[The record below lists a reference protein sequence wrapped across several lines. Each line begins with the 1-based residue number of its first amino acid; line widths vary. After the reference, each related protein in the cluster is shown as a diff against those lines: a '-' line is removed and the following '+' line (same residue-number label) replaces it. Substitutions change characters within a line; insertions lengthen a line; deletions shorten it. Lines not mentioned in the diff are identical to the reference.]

1 MEEATAID
9 KIRNAVEIATKKL
22 IIVND
27 DGKIVISRL
36 SPKNIILMEGYSFH
50 LFPAFII

>member
-27 DGKIVISRL
+27 RL
-36 SPKNIILMEGYSFH
+36 SACLTQSNNSN
-50 LFPAFII
+50 